1 MKVAEAAFLG
11 LAAAAVVVG
20 FALAWPPLGL
30 IALGAVLFAAWFF
43 LVDDVGGD
51 E

>member
-1 MKVAEAAFLG
+1 MRPFEAVVLG
-11 LAAAAVVVG
+11 AAVTAVVVG

-30 IALGAVLFAAWFF
+30 IALGVALFAAWFF
-43 LVDDVGGD
+43 LIDDVGGD